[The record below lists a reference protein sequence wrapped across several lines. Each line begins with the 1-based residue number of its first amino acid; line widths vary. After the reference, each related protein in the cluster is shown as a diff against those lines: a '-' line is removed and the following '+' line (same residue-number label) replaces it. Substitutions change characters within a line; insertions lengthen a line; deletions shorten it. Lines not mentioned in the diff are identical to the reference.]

1 MSTVQTLPRAGGLS
15 LQSLGLGEDWSV
27 DGGPAAAGG
36 GQKVRLLK
44 KALEKHADKEDLV
57 ILFVDRW
64 VCRESGPGGAEWCWD
79 LSWTSGGSLL
89 AKIL

>member
-1 MSTVQTLPRAGGLS
+1 MQTLPRAGGLS

-64 VCRESGPGGAEWCWD
+64 LCRELGPRGCRVVLGAGPQIRPF
-79 LSWTSGGSLL
+79 LHIRRLPR
-89 AKIL
+89 